1 MRTIRAEPRHAVG
14 ALAGCAVFTG
24 MPEARLEELARSM
37 EWTVLDRGEV
47 LMRTGDPGDDL
58 FVVAGGRLNVSI
70 VGADGTETIVREIGR
85 GSTVGEVALLTGSR
99 RTATVRAVRD
109 TLVGRLSRA
118 SFVKLMEEDPSSAL
132 ELTRVVAGWLLPGSP
147 PRRTSAPATVAL
159 VPASGTDVREVA
171 ARLAAATPLRALD
184 PETVDAAL
192 GEGAARSPAGSEHE
206 RALAD
211 FFDSAE
217 VADPLILLLADPDL
231 ESSWTERVLRRA
243 DRVLVVAP
251 GGVRPDRHARGLLAR
266 VAATTAEVPREL
278 VVLHHRG
285 RATTGVTEL
294 WRDAGELGRQTH
306 VTVAD
311 DGDWQRLA
319 RHLTG
324 RATGLVLGGGGAR
337 GFAHIGVLRA
347 LDEAGIAIDRVGGS
361 SMGAMVGGLWS
372 IGLEPDEIVER
383 NREVWHEIRPLK
395 GFTLPFVALH
405 GSRRSR
411 VAMAEC
417 FGDRRIEDQAREFFC
432 TSTNLTRNRS
442 VIHTSGPL
450 SRYVLASMSIPGIV
464 APVID
469 HGELLVDGGVLDNL
483 PVDPMS
489 RTGAGRVIAS
499 DVSPPRT
506 FSVGSH
512 WQQEPGLVQV
522 LRHRIRQGAGTA
534 FPSIVRILERTAT
547 LASDR
552 AANTQRMRSDVRFI
566 APPVEKY
573 DTLDM
578 RHLDEI
584 VEVGY
589 RSAVETIARWHQA
602 DDDNEED

>member
-14 ALAGCAVFTG
+14 ALAGCAVFQG
-24 MPEARLEELARSM
+24 MPVERLEELARTM
-37 EWTVLDRGEV
+37 EWTVLDRGEA
-47 LMRTGDPGDDL
+47 LMRIGDPGDDL
-58 FVVAGGRLNVSI
+58 YVVAGGRLNVAVS
-70 VGADGTETIVREIGR
+70 GPDGTETIVREIGR

-118 SFVKLMEEDPSSAL
+118 SFERLMEEDPRGAL
-132 ELTRVVAGWLLPGSP
+132 QLTRVVAGWLLPGSP
-147 PRRTSAPATVAL
+147 PRRNSAPATVAL
-159 VPASGTDVREVA
+159 VPAAGIDVQEVA
-171 ARLAAATPLRALD
+171 ARIGAAVTLRALD
-184 PETVDAAL
+184 PLTVDQAV
-192 GEGAARSPAGSEHE
+192 GGGAARSRAGSTDE

-211 FFDSAE
+211 YLDAAE
-217 VADPLILLLADPDL
+217 VEHPLILLIADPEVD
-231 ESSWTERVLRRA
+231 SPWTERVLRRA
-243 DRVLVVAP
+243 DRVLVAVP
-251 GGVRPDRHARGLLAR
+251 GGVRPDRQMRRMLTRIAVIAPD
-266 VAATTAEVPREL
+266 VPREL
-278 VVLHHRG
+278 VFVRQAG
-285 RATTGVTEL
+285 RPTPGVTGL
-294 WRDAGELGRQTH
+294 WRDAGEFVRQSH
-306 VTVAD
+306 LLA
-311 DGDWQRLA
+311 GAEADWQRLG

-324 RATGLVLGGGGAR
+324 KAVGLVLGGGGAR

-347 LDEAGIAIDRVGGS
+347 LTEAGIEIDRVGGS
-361 SMGAMVGGLWS
+361 SMGALIGGLWS
-372 IGLEPDEIVER
+372 IGLTPEEIVEA
-383 NREVWHEIRPLK
+383 NREIWHEIRPLK

-405 GSRRSR
+405 GSHRSR
-411 VAMAEC
+411 TAMAGA
-417 FGDRRIEDQAREFFC
+417 FGDRRIEDQTREFFC

-442 VIHTSGPL
+442 MIHTSGPL
-450 SRYVLASMSIPGIV
+450 ARYVLASVSIPGIV

-489 RTGAGRVIAS
+489 HTGAGTIYAS

-506 FSVGSH
+506 FSVGLH
-512 WQQEPGLVQV
+512 WEHAPGILDVI
-522 LRHRIRQGAGTA
+522 RHKMRQSAGTA

-552 AANTQRMRSDVRFI
+552 AASAQRLRGDVRFI
-566 APPVEKY
+566 APPVAPY

-589 RSAVETIARWHQA
+589 RSALEAIPQWT
-602 DDDNEED
+602 EEKK

>member
-14 ALAGCAVFTG
+14 ALAGCAVFQG
-24 MPEARLEELARSM
+24 MPHERLEELARSM

-58 FVVAGGRLNVSI
+58 YVVAGGRLNVAI
-70 VGADGTETIVREIGR
+70 VGADGSETIVREIGR

-118 SFVKLMEEDPSSAL
+118 SFERLMEEDPRSAL
-132 ELTRVVAGWLLPGSP
+132 QLTRVVAGWLLPGSP
-147 PRRTSAPATVAL
+147 PRRTSAPATIAL
-159 VPASGTDVREVA
+159 IPAAGMDVREVA
-171 ARLAAATPLRALD
+171 ARIGAAIPVLALDAAAVDRA
-184 PETVDAAL
+184 V
-192 GEGAARSPAGSEHE
+192 GRGAARSAAGSAHE

-211 FFDSAE
+211 HLDAAE
-217 VADPLILLLADPDL
+217 VDHPLILLIADPEID
-231 ESSWTERVLRRA
+231 SPWTERVLRRA
-243 DRVLVVAP
+243 DRVLVAAP
-251 GGVRPDRHARGLLAR
+251 ARARPDRQARGLLTRIAR
-266 VAATTAEVPREL
+266 TAPEVPREL
-278 VVLHHRG
+278 VLVRQAGQPPPGLT
-285 RATTGVTEL
+285 AL
-294 WRDAGELGRQTH
+294 WREAGGFTRQSHLLAGSDA
-306 VTVAD
+306 
-311 DGDWQRLA
+311 DWQRLG

-324 RATGLVLGGGGAR
+324 KATGLVLGGGGAR

-347 LDEAGIAIDRVGGS
+347 LTEAGIEIDRVGGS
-361 SMGAMVGGLWS
+361 SMGALVGGLWS
-372 IGLEPDEIVER
+372 IGLAPDQIVEA
-383 NREVWHEIRPLK
+383 NREIWHEIRPLK
-395 GFTLPFVALH
+395 GFTFPFVALH
-405 GSRRSR
+405 GSHRSR
-411 VAMAEC
+411 TAMAGC
-417 FGDRRIEDQAREFFC
+417 FGDRRIEDQARDFFC

-442 VIHTSGPL
+442 MVHTSGPL
-450 SRYVLASMSIPGIV
+450 ARYVLASVSIPGIV

-489 RTGAGRVIAS
+489 RTGAGTIYAS

-506 FSVGSH
+506 FSVGLH
-512 WQQEPGLVQV
+512 WEDAPGIVDV
-522 LRHRIRQGAGTA
+522 VRHRLRRGAGTA

-552 AANTQRMRSDVRFI
+552 AASTQRLRDDVRFI
-566 APPVEKY
+566 APAVAEY

-578 RHLDEI
+578 RHLDAI

-589 RSAVETIARWHQA
+589 RSALEAIPQWT
-602 DDDNEED
+602 EEKR

>member
-14 ALAGCAVFTG
+14 ALAGCAVFQG
-24 MPEARLEELARSM
+24 MPETRLEELARSM

-47 LMRTGDPGDDL
+47 LMRAGDPGDDL
-58 FVVAGGRLNVSI
+58 YVVAGGRLNVAV
-70 VGADGTETIVREIGR
+70 VGADDTETVVREIGR

-118 SFVKLMEEDPSSAL
+118 SFERLMEEDPRSAL

-159 VPASGTDVREVA
+159 VPAAGADVREVA
-171 ARLAAATPLRALD
+171 ERLGAATTLWALD
-184 PETVDAAL
+184 AASVDAAV
-192 GEGAARSPAGSEHE
+192 GQGAARSPAGSEHE
-206 RALAD
+206 RAIAD
-211 FFDSAE
+211 HLDNAE
-217 VADPLILLLADPDL
+217 VEHPLVLLVADAEEGSP
-231 ESSWTERVLRRA
+231 WTERALRRA
-243 DRVLVVAP
+243 DRVLLAVP
-251 GGVRPDRHARGLLAR
+251 EGVRPDRAARRLLTR
-266 VAATTAEVPREL
+266 VAAAAPGVPRE
-278 VVLHHRG
+278 VVLVRRSG
-285 RATTGVTEL
+285 TPAGGVTEL
-294 WRDAGELGRQTH
+294 WREAGGFVRQSH
-306 VTVAD
+306 LVAD
-311 DGDWQRLA
+311 ADADWRRLA

-324 RATGLVLGGGGAR
+324 KAVGLVLGGGGAR

-347 LDEAGIAIDRVGGS
+347 LLESGVEVDRVGGS
-361 SMGAMVGGLWS
+361 SMGALVGGLWS
-372 IGLEPDEIVER
+372 IGLDPDQIVEG
-383 NREVWHEIRPLK
+383 NRQIWHEIRPLK

-405 GSRRSR
+405 GSHRSR
-411 VAMAEC
+411 TAMAGA

-442 VIHTSGPL
+442 QVHTSGPL
-450 SRYVLASMSIPGIV
+450 ARYVLASMSIPGIV

-489 RTGAGRVIAS
+489 RTGVGTIYAS
-499 DVSPPRT
+499 DVSPPRS
-506 FSVGSH
+506 FAVGMH
-512 WQQEPGLVQV
+512 WEHPPGIADVV
-522 LRHRIRQGAGTA
+522 RHRMRRSAGTA

-552 AANTQRMRSDVRFI
+552 AASAQRLRGDVRFI
-566 APPVEKY
+566 APPVADY

-589 RSAVETIARWHQA
+589 RSTLETIAHW
-602 DDDNEED
+602 NEES

>member
-1 MRTIRAEPRHAVG
+1 
-14 ALAGCAVFTG
+14 
-24 MPEARLEELARSM
+24 M

-47 LMRTGDPGDDL
+47 LIRAGDPGDDL
-58 FVVAGGRLNVSI
+58 YVVAGGRLNVT
-70 VGADGTETIVREIGR
+70 VTGADGTETIVREIGR

-118 SFVKLMEEDPSSAL
+118 RFERLMEEDPRSAL
-132 ELTRVVAGWLLPGSP
+132 GLTRVVAGWLLPGSP

-159 VPASGTDVREVA
+159 VPAAGGDVREVA
-171 ARLAAATPLRALD
+171 ERLGAVTTVRALD
-184 PETVDAAL
+184 PETVDQVV
-192 GEGAARSPAGSEHE
+192 GPGAARSPAGSADE

-211 FFDSAE
+211 YLDSAE
-217 VADPLILLLADPDL
+217 VTDPLILLLADPDAD
-231 ESSWTERVLRRA
+231 SPWTERVLRRA
-243 DRVLVVAP
+243 DRVVVVVP
-251 GGVRPDRHARGLLAR
+251 GGARPDRPARGLLAR
-266 VAATTAEVPREL
+266 IAAIAPEVPREL
-278 VVLHHRG
+278 VVVHRELPPPG
-285 RATTGVTEL
+285 GITIL
-294 WRDAGELGRQTH
+294 WRDAGDLSRQSHVSAGDPKSWARLG
-306 VTVAD
+306 
-311 DGDWQRLA
+311 

-347 LDEAGIAIDRVGGS
+347 LTEAGIDIDRVGGS
-361 SMGAMVGGLWS
+361 SMGALVGGLWS
-372 IGLEPDEIVER
+372 IGLTADEIVAA
-383 NREVWHEIRPLK
+383 NREIWHEIRPLK

-411 VAMAEC
+411 MAMSGA
-417 FGDRRIEDQAREFFC
+417 FGPARIEDQVREFFC

-442 VIHTSGPL
+442 MVHTSGPL
-450 SRYVLASMSIPGIV
+450 ARYVLASVSIPGVV

-469 HGELLVDGGVLDNL
+469 RGELLVDGGVLDNL

-489 RTGAGRVIAS
+489 RTGAGTIIAS
-499 DVSPPRT
+499 DVSPPRS
-506 FSVGSH
+506 FAVGSH
-512 WQQEPGLVQV
+512 WEQAPGLVQV
-522 LRHRIRQGAGTA
+522 LRHRLRKGAGTA

-552 AANTQRMRSDVRFI
+552 AANAQRMRGDVRFI
-566 APPVEKY
+566 APPVAQY

-578 RHLDEI
+578 RRLDEI

-589 RSAVETIARWHQA
+589 RSAAETIARW
-602 DDDNEED
+602 NEEK